1 MAVVLVVVLIMISV
15 ITDDHVFK
23 HKWSVPIFI
32 RTMELWVY
40 ISKNLKLD
48 DELNLWSFKKFSQ
61 SGQSLGGQSVENYC
75 IIITNY
81 FNVSPYKT

>member
-15 ITDDHVFK
+15 ITDDHVVK

-48 DELNLWSFKKFSQ
+48 DELNNGGVEITHQKK
-61 SGQSLGGQSVENYC
+61 LD
-75 IIITNY
+75 IIQ
-81 FNVSPYKT
+81 K